1 MKEKIKTV
9 KKQPKLQKKYL
20 CRLNPSYD
28 EKIQNGK
35 LKNLKF
41 YFLKK
46 DTYEVYRELMAV
58 KGVSPNQL
66 KPVRIIDKSFQRKI
80 FLFNERKV
88 ILIEVAFNFK
98 RIIY

>member
-1 MKEKIKTV
+1 MDRQKAAKITE
-9 KKQPKLQKKYL
+9 KYL

-46 DTYEVYRELMAV
+46 GTYEVYRELMAV

-66 KPVRIIDKSFQRKI
+66 KPVRIIDNPFREKFFFSMREK
-80 FLFNERKV
+80 
-88 ILIEVAFNFK
+88 
-98 RIIY
+98 